1 MLLCLQV
8 IELTQVTSGAD
19 IWSVGCL
26 IIELLT
32 GYPPYY
38 DLQPMSA
45 LFRIVQDDHPV
56 LPEGSSAQLLDFLL
70 KCFQKV
76 GSTRLW
82 CMGHPAGCAG
92 ACAGD
97 CFTTTGHGDSSRTIT
112 SCAQHIKW
120 FF

>member
-1 MLLCLQV
+1 M
-8 IELTQVTSGAD
+8 TQVTAASD

-45 LFRIVQDDHPV
+45 LFRIVQDDHPP
-56 LPEGSSAQLLDFLL
+56 LPETISSLLEDFLL

-76 GSTRLW
+76 GHASCNCLYYIVS
-82 CMGHPAGCAG
+82 G
-92 ACAGD
+92 A
-97 CFTTTGHGDSSRTIT
+97 TTMSFYKCQSEI
-112 SCAQHIKW
+112 
-120 FF
+120 